1 MPPWAGQDDRLAYS
15 ASCTFLFDGR
25 SDISPPRLL
34 LLDFDGVLAD
44 FHRPTLV
51 TQLARQLD
59 RDAAVVEAALHRA
72 AAIPSTA
79 GALPWQRLGEQLQQ
93 ALGAEQWLQA
103 RLAATSLRQECRW
116 LLQQLRGNCALA
128 VLSNNP
134 QLLAGPIAQALAL
147 PGLDASRVLTSG
159 ALGLRKPDPACFQ
172 RALQQ
177 LEGEPASTLFID
189 NLFVNVRGA
198 RAAGLMADTAHHTQ
212 SLRRVLRRFGLL
224 R

>member
-1 MPPWAGQDDRLAYS
+1 M
-15 ASCTFLFDGR
+15 
-25 SDISPPRLL
+25 

-116 LLQQLRGNCALA
+116 LLQQLRGDCALA

-147 PGLDASRVLTSG
+147 PGLDASRVLTSA
-159 ALGLRKPDPACFQ
+159 ALGLRKPDPACFL
-172 RALQQ
+172 AAVDTLQ
-177 LEGEPASTLFID
+177 ASPERTLFVD

-198 RAAGLMADTAHHTQ
+198 RAAGLQADTAHHAQ
-212 SLRRVLRRFGLL
+212 SLRRVLRRFHLL

>member
-1 MPPWAGQDDRLAYS
+1 M
-15 ASCTFLFDGR
+15 
-25 SDISPPRLL
+25 

-59 RDAAVVEAALHRA
+59 RDVAVVEAALHRA
-72 AAIPSTA
+72 AARPSTA

-103 RLAATSLRQECRW
+103 RLAATSLRQDCRW
-116 LLQQLRGNCALA
+116 LLRGNCALA